1 MKKNKLITIA
11 GFLVMALY
19 AKAQKAVNP
28 ELVQLVN
35 KSFSYNPR
43 INELQ
48 QNVAIQEERLDVAQT
63 YLLPSVNATGSYNYI
78 TPVGKITLPVAPGV
92 DKIIQF
98 QPNNN
103 VTFGLGFNYQVLDF
117 GRARATINKSKTEI
131 QQSKDNVEFNK
142 GQLAAQVAGIYY
154 GIVYLSSAIT
164 VQDSIL
170 SSLAQ
175 TKKQSEN
182 KLKNGDALELDVLTI
197 NSNIDAE
204 QNRKVELE
212 TMLEKQKN
220 LLMYCTGVNSINQP
234 EPNFN
239 FSDGN
244 TNVTSNEELVK
255 QAEQTN
261 LDFKMAQQ
269 RNLLSSHDWD
279 INKRSYYPSV
289 NILGNAGMRNG
300 YQPNI
305 NDLKFNYLLG
315 VGFSA
320 PLFQGGRY
328 KQQKQLFEA
337 TTTLNNLSITTL
349 KRNYER
355 DIAQATADINSYTDR
370 LVNIQGQINQAQ
382 KALEQTNSRYKNGI
396 AIQIEY
402 INALT
407 TLQRIKLSALN
418 FEYQKCIGQI
428 ELTRLTGSK
437 WW

>member
-11 GFLVMALY
+11 IFLTLAIY
-19 AKAQKAVNP
+19 SKAQNAVNP

-48 QNVAIQEERLDVAQT
+48 QNVAIQEESLDVSQT
-63 YLLPSVNATGSYNYI
+63 YLLPSINATGSYNYI
-78 TPVGKITLPVAPGV
+78 APVGKITFPVGPGV
-92 DKIIQF
+92 DKLIQF

-103 VTFGLGFNYQVLDF
+103 ITFGLGLNYQLLDF
-117 GRARATINKSKTEI
+117 GRARANINKSKTEI

-142 GQLAAQVAGIYY
+142 AQLAAQVAAIYY

-170 SSLAQ
+170 SSLEQ
-175 TKKQSEN
+175 TKKQTQN
-182 KLKNGDALELDVLTI
+182 KFKNGDALELDVLTI
-197 NSNIDAE
+197 NSNMDAE

-220 LLMYCTGVNSINQP
+220 LLMYSTGANVITQQQSD
-234 EPNFN
+234 FN
-239 FSDGN
+239 FGETKVVAN
-244 TNVTSNEELVK
+244 NEELVK
-255 QAEQTN
+255 QAEETN
-261 LDFKMAQQ
+261 LDFKMAQE
-269 RNLLSSHDWD
+269 RNLLTAHDWN

-305 NDLKFNYLLG
+305 DALKFNYLVG
-315 VGFSA
+315 VSFSA

-328 KQQKQLFEA
+328 KQQKQLFDA

-355 DIAQATADINSYTDR
+355 DIAQATADINSYTSR
-370 LVNIQGQINQAQ
+370 LVNIKGQINQAQ

-396 AIQIEY
+396 AIQVEY

-418 FEYQKCIGQI
+418 FEYQKCLGQI
-428 ELTRLTGSK
+428 ELTRLTGNK